1 MEKEVFEEVY
11 KFNSFKDWQHQI
23 IDAGVKFYEKYKV
36 QPQFIRIKDST
47 MDILLDEAE
56 KNYFNPLNA
65 EHSVL
70 DSDGEE
76 IVPIRRDVT
85 DPDSKFAPADGF
97 TVGRDAIEDEDYDDD
112 DFPIHVYPLDDEDE
126 SDTDSDFDDEDE
138 LDFDTDPDAPVYL
151 RSFGFTDD
159 GRISFTT
166 SKYRIFFLEGE
177 DLSEDAFALNY
188 GDDPDSEDEEDD

>member
-1 MEKEVFEEVY
+1 MK
-11 KFNSFKDWQHQI
+11 
-23 IDAGVKFYEKYKV
+23 KYNV

-70 DSDGEE
+70 DSEGEE

-85 DPDSKFAPADGF
+85 NPDSKYEPAEGF
-97 TVGRDAIEDEDYDDD
+97 TVGRDAMEEDDD
-112 DFPIHVYPLDDEDE
+112 DFPIHVYPLDDED
-126 SDTDSDFDDEDE
+126 DNDEIDYEDDE
-138 LDFDTDPDAPVYL
+138 LDFDTDPDSLVTL

-177 DLSEDAFALNY
+177 DLSENDFALNY
-188 GDDPDSEDEEDD
+188 GEDPDSDDEEIEDK